1 MAMTAADKLELQQ
14 KFVSLDDY
22 EKDKNAINARV
33 DCVEKSQVKNDLVVV
48 RIDTQLKLILW
59 LLSAI
64 GIAIIALVV
73 RQFWG
78 IPIQ

>member
-1 MAMTAADKLELQQ
+1 MAMTAADRLELQ
-14 KFVSLDDY
+14 KSFVGLDDY
-22 EKDKNAINARV
+22 EKDKAATNARI
-33 DCVEKSQVKNDLVVV
+33 DCVEQNQQKNDLVVV

-64 GIAIIALVV
+64 GVAVIALVV

-78 IPIQ
+78 